1 MNQNTQEQE
10 QYLKR
15 FGVFV
20 GLFNRATG
28 NGLNV
33 KDALKSAEMVELFEK
48 TCAQFNEVKDIAERV
63 PKKQPSTRR
72 RSLDKTDV
80 SHLQK
85 KVLTWLQENPGST
98 RREIENGTGM
108 LLQSVLGR
116 VSELLDKKLIY
127 VSGEKNDRLTN
138 REVETLTAVKFSTLS
153 SENVA

>member
-1 MNQNTQEQE
+1 MKQNTQEQE

>member
-33 KDALKSAEMVELFEK
+33 KDALKSAEMISLFEK
-48 TCAQFNEVKDIAERV
+48 TCTQFNEVKDIAERV
-63 PKKQPSTRR
+63 PKKQPSTKR

-85 KVLTWLQENPGST
+85 KVLAYLKANPKSS
-98 RREIENGTGM
+98 RRDIENGTGM
-108 LLQSVLGR
+108 FLQSVLGR

-127 VSGEKNDRLTN
+127 VSGEKLDNLTN
-138 REVETLTAVKFSTLS
+138 REVEVLSAVAQDSTIND
-153 SENVA
+153 EN

>member
-63 PKKQPSTRR
+63 PKKQPSTKR
-72 RSLDKTDV
+72 RSLDKTDI

-85 KVLTWLQENPGST
+85 KVLAYLKANPKSS
-98 RREIENGTGM
+98 RRDIENGTGM
-108 LLQSVLGR
+108 FLQSVLGR

-127 VSGEKNDRLTN
+127 VSGEKLDNLTN
-138 REVETLTAVKFSTLS
+138 REVEVLSAVAQDSTIND
-153 SENVA
+153 EN